1 MRTAIRRTFTTA
13 IATSVVLLGVA
24 GAASAEGL
32 SIRDAQH
39 DMWAG
44 AASDQPSQF
53 RAAPHRSTGDVL
65 SVRLRHGARNVVIT
79 ERFARLD
86 RSGLGDLYGFKL
98 RTDERVWRQVQVEAY
113 RRSGWGGTL
122 SMFRRNGR
130 SVTCNRLVAQI
141 DYGNNLVRVRV
152 PRRCLGDP
160 QWVQLSAMDAH
171 ITLND
176 TWVVDNP
183 FNAEASFNGWSARV
197 ATGR

>member
-13 IATSVVLLGVA
+13 VATSVVLLAVA
-24 GAASAEGL
+24 GAASAQGL
-32 SIRDAQH
+32 RIRDVKH

-53 RAAPHRSTGDVL
+53 RAAPHRATGDVL
-65 SVRLRHGARNVVIT
+65 SVRLRHGPHNVVVT

-86 RSGLGDLYGFKL
+86 RSGQGDLYGFRL
-98 RTDERVWRQVQVEAY
+98 RTDERVWRDVQVQAY

-130 SVTCNRLVAQI
+130 SVSCDRLVARI
-141 DYGNNLVRVRV
+141 DYGRDLLRLRV

-160 QWVQLSAMDAH
+160 QWVQLSAVDAH
-171 ITLND
+171 ITLHG

-183 FNAEASFNGWSARV
+183 HNNEASFSGWSPRV
-197 ATGR
+197 SR